1 MEIEPIKYPEKD
13 SRADAEAQAEAA
25 IKLEAIF
32 RALPDLLL
40 SMDSSGRVLS
50 YQAGKSLSLYLLP
63 AELVGMQIESALPP
77 DVAAKF
83 SKSFKEALQTGNV
96 VCFDY
101 QLKTPDGQRWFE
113 ARLVPSVDARLIAVI
128 REVTERVIATEQVRY
143 NLQRLSAL
151 HSIDAAINS
160 SFDLHVILAV
170 ILRQITGQLGV
181 DAADILLLN
190 QRTHMLE
197 YAAGHGFRTYN
208 LVPAPVLIGQG
219 YAGTAALERR
229 TVSIPALN
237 EQQISSLFPPGLAR
251 ENFASYYAIPLI
263 TKGQV
268 EGVLEIYHRTML
280 KPSEDWF
287 EFLATLAGTTGVA
300 IDSASLFQDLQRSN
314 VELTLAYDTA
324 IESWARALEASGRE
338 TQAHTQRVAHWTVLV
353 ANEMH
358 VDEQAFNDLRR
369 GALLHDIGKLVI
381 PEIILNKAG
390 SLDAREWEITK
401 SHPRLGYD
409 LLSPIKNLIAAL
421 DIPLRHH
428 ERWDGSGYP
437 DGLRGDRIPLAAR
450 IFAVVDV
457 HDALLSVRPYRA
469 AWTKY
474 AARKYLQEQSGIL
487 FDPQVVKAF
496 LNIVGDYQV
505 DSSGLVL

>member
-1 MEIEPIKYPEKD
+1 
-13 SRADAEAQAEAA
+13 
-25 IKLEAIF
+25 
-32 RALPDLLL
+32 
-40 SMDSSGRVLS
+40 
-50 YQAGKSLSLYLLP
+50 
-63 AELVGMQIESALPP
+63 
-77 DVAAKF
+77 
-83 SKSFKEALQTGNV
+83 
-96 VCFDY
+96 
-101 QLKTPDGQRWFE
+101 
-113 ARLVPSVDARLIAVI
+113 
-128 REVTERVIATEQVRY
+128 
-143 NLQRLSAL
+143 
-151 HSIDAAINS
+151 
-160 SFDLHVILAV
+160 
-170 ILRQITGQLGV
+170 
-181 DAADILLLN
+181 
-190 QRTHMLE
+190 
-197 YAAGHGFRTYN
+197 
-208 LVPAPVLIGQG
+208 VLIGQG

-229 TVSIPALN
+229 TVSIPALS

-268 EGVLEIYHRTML
+268 EGVLEIYHRTLL

-353 ANEMH
+353 ASEMH

-381 PEIILNKAG
+381 PEIILNKSG

-457 HDALLSVRPYRA
+457 HDALLSDRPYRA

-474 AARKYLQEQSGIL
+474 AARKYLQEQAGIL
-487 FDPQVVKAF
+487 FDPAVVKAF

-505 DSSGLVL
+505 DSPGLVV